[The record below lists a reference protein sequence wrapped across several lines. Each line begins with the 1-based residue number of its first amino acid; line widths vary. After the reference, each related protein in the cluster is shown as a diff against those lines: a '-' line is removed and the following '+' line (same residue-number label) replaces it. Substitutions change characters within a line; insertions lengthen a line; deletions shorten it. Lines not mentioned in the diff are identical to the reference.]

1 MPQPVEQAKGQGVG
15 LVARIERGD
24 RQAEDELISRYAR
37 GVRLILL
44 KRTGDPQVAK
54 DLGQDTFVVVIRKL
68 RARELRDAAKL
79 ASFINR
85 VAVNISID
93 YFRKERRFVRS
104 PDGIIGLNAP
114 HIDRQDKELDFDAAR
129 AQLKGVLK
137 KLVIGRDREILWR
150 FYLSDDD
157 KQAICRDLGLSA
169 AHFDRVLY
177 RAKQR
182 MRKLINQQPGLKTYL
197 FEGLLDE

>member
-1 MPQPVEQAKGQGVG
+1 MPQPVEQTKGQGAG

-24 RQAEDELISRYAR
+24 RQAEVELVSRYAR

-68 RARELRDAAKL
+68 RARELRDASKL

-114 HIDRQDKELDFDAAR
+114 HIDRQDRELDFDAAR
-129 AQLKGVLK
+129 ALLKGVLK
-137 KLVIGRDREILWR
+137 KLAIGRDREILGR

-157 KQAICRDLGLSA
+157 KQAICRDLGLSS

-182 MRKLINQQPGLKTYL
+182 MRKLINQQPGLRAFL

>member
-24 RQAEDELISRYAR
+24 RQAEVELVSRYAR

-68 RARELRDAAKL
+68 RARELRDASKL

-114 HIDRQDKELDFDAAR
+114 HIDRQDRELDFDAAR
-129 AQLKGVLK
+129 ALLKGVLK
-137 KLVIGRDREILWR
+137 KLAIGRDREILGR

-157 KQAICRDLGLSA
+157 KQAICRDLGLSS

-182 MRKLINQQPGLKTYL
+182 MRKLINQQPGLRAFL

>member
-1 MPQPVEQAKGQGVG
+1 M
-15 LVARIERGD
+15 VARIERGD
-24 RQAEDELISRYAR
+24 RQAEDELVSRYGRA
-37 GVRLILL
+37 VRLILL

-54 DLGQDTFVVVIRKL
+54 DLCQDTFVVVIRKL
-68 RARELRDAAKL
+68 RARDLRDASKL

-93 YFRKERRFVRS
+93 HFRKERRFVRS

-114 HIDRQDKELDFDAAR
+114 HIDRQDRELDFDAAR
-129 AQLKGVLK
+129 EQLNGVLN
-137 KLVIGRDREILWR
+137 KLVIGRDREILRR
-150 FYLSDDD
+150 FYLGDDD
-157 KQAICRDLGLSA
+157 KKAICHDLGLSS

-182 MRKLINQQPGLKTYL
+182 MRKLIKRQKGLKAYL
-197 FEGLLDE
+197 FAGLLDE

>member
-24 RQAEDELISRYAR
+24 RQAEVELVSRYAR

-68 RARELRDAAKL
+68 RARELREASKL

-114 HIDRQDKELDFDAAR
+114 HIDRQDRELDFDAAR
-129 AQLKGVLK
+129 ALLKGVLK
-137 KLVIGRDREILWR
+137 KLAIGRDREILGR

-157 KQAICRDLGLSA
+157 KQAICRDLGLSS

-182 MRKLINQQPGLKTYL
+182 MRKLINQQPGLRAFL